1 MGMFDFPDLTLKE
14 SGVTSKGLNKYRRG
28 GNHSHSAAWILI
40 SYLAQGRTRG
50 GRFSDA
56 GRLQSTLKNQQIKK
70 EGSHGG
76 ESRHWE
82 AAARRHFGST
92 CSVLLMGLN
101 ETITAPPAFALSRG
115 SADYP
120 PQMSACSRSARSPCE
135 GARNSAQRSAER
147 APELLLPT
155 NASLSKKPK
164 ELEDAR
170 VCRRNAEGTTK
181 KKHEGSE
188 DGKAAVK
195 KYQNLEAH
203 KVRSSLQM
211 GGVF

>member
-1 MGMFDFPDLTLKE
+1 
-14 SGVTSKGLNKYRRG
+14 
-28 GNHSHSAAWILI
+28 
-40 SYLAQGRTRG
+40 
-50 GRFSDA
+50 
-56 GRLQSTLKNQQIKK
+56 
-70 EGSHGG
+70 
-76 ESRHWE
+76 
-82 AAARRHFGST
+82 
-92 CSVLLMGLN
+92 MGLN
-101 ETITAPPAFALSRG
+101 ETITVPPAFVLSRE

-120 PQMSACSRSARSPCE
+120 PQMSACSCPARSPCE
-135 GARNSAQRSAER
+135 GARNSAQRSAKR
-147 APELLLPT
+147 APELPLQT

-203 KVRSSLQM
+203 KVHSSLQM